1 MEPVWQITLA
11 ILAPVACGLITL
23 VLPRQDV
30 LPRFIVAL
38 AGPLLTIGLLGQL
51 VWQHGTGLGPVS
63 QPWMPLAH
71 LHLGYHPDQLGLFF
85 AFLVA
90 SIGVMIVLYARGYFG
105 PDADSL
111 YRFYPSLMLFM
122 TAMLGVVLSDNMMLM
137 LLFWE
142 LTSISSFLLIG
153 WERDDPA
160 AVKKAMQ
167 AFITTGLGGL
177 VMMGGLILLGV
188 IGQGVDPA
196 YNWTFSGLLPLID
209 DGLLTAT
216 PLLTTAFVLI
226 FVGAAAKSAQYPFHY
241 WLPGA
246 MAAPTPVS
254 AYLHSATMVKAG
266 VYLVGRLWPLFAA
279 LLPLWPQLI
288 IPLGA
293 ITMVYGAFIA
303 LQKSDLKQIFAYTTV
318 SQLGL
323 LMTMYGLA
331 AYDYAKGGGHAMNT
345 LDALLGPLASASG
358 GDANGWVQTVADT
371 SHGAAPPAETGGHGA
386 HKAAEPN
393 LIWDVTQILNHALY
407 KAPLFILAGAIGH
420 VASRDLRELKGLF
433 YQGTQARIMTVVLL
447 LAAYGLA
454 AGPLTLSF
462 TAKEFFFYQ
471 IYHAWKVTHSPWF
484 YPLFAAG
491 IATGMFNVA
500 IFIRLAK
507 QLLGK
512 PPGSHATA
520 GVEHDHHADH
530 TPDEAG
536 EPDGDHAHGH
546 GHHDHH
552 HEGGFWGALIW
563 IPGLIIVSFQY
574 ISGIIP
580 GAYEFLFG
588 WLEPSKFYFHAGE
601 FPMTWDAFLHPGIPL
616 YMSLAAMA
624 LGIGLGFAPILRG
637 IWNDPHDVTY
647 PAFYAGATKHVGPW
661 LFNIL
666 QTGNARF
673 YNALVMVTLMGLFA
687 WCVYLNPSLLDW
699 PRVTI
704 EPVQDLF
711 FGYLLAALLCFAAL
725 LMPVVRDRASRVLVL
740 GIVGFSVTGV
750 FYLYKAPDLALT
762 QISIEIV
769 SLIAFLLVLSLLP
782 QRSPHDKAWVPIRIF
797 VALGVGFVMFWLT
810 LTSVAQPRPTMAWS
824 GPDGH
829 QPAYLGEFFLR
840 NSKYAVDT
848 VGNDPMAL
856 QQGVVNRGD
865 AHATGFGVGD
875 HKAHGK
881 GHGDGYEPHGSDKHT
896 PAEAAE
902 PGGDAHAHGEAAA
915 SVVLHKGGGGN
926 NVVNVILVD
935 FRGFDTLGEI
945 AVLGLAALG
954 VWTLLDRRKRMPLRE
969 QVTAHLP
976 KRRPRLEDMPD
987 TEPQG
992 GQA

>member
-1 MEPVWQITLA
+1 MDPVWQITLA
-11 ILAPVACGLITL
+11 IFAPVLCGLLSL
-23 VLPRQDV
+23 VIPRSGI
-30 LPRFIVAL
+30 LPRFGVSL
-38 AGPLLTIGLLGQL
+38 AGPLISIGLLGQL
-51 VWQHGTGLGPVS
+51 VWQHGTSLGPVS
-63 QPWMPLAH
+63 QSWMPLAQ
-71 LHLGYHPDQLGLFF
+71 LHLGYHPDALGLFF

-90 SIGVMIVLYARGYFG
+90 VIGVMIVLYARGYFG

-111 YRFYPSLMLFM
+111 YRFYPSLHLFM
-122 TAMLGVVLSDNMMLM
+122 TAMLGVALSDNMMLM

-142 LTSISSFLLIG
+142 MTSISSFLLIG

-167 AFITTGLGGL
+167 AFITTGIGGL
-177 VMMGGLILLGV
+177 VMMGGLILFGV
-188 IGQGVDPA
+188 IGTGIDPG
-196 YNWTFSGLLPLID
+196 YDWSFSGLK
-209 DGLLTAT
+209 GLVDSGALTAT
-216 PLLTTAFVLI
+216 PLVTAAFVLT

-266 VYLVGRLWPLFAA
+266 VYLVGRLWPIFAVV
-279 LLPLWPQLI
+279 LPLWPQLI

-293 ITMVYGAFIA
+293 VTMVYGAFIA

-331 AYDYAKGGGHAMNT
+331 AYEYAKGGGHAMNT

-371 SHGAAPPAETGGHGA
+371 GHGAALPAEAGGPGGYG
-386 HKAAEPN
+386 KLEPN

-420 VASRDLRELKGLF
+420 VASRDLRELKGFF

-500 IFIRLAK
+500 IFIRLAR
-507 QLLGK
+507 QLLSK
-512 PPGSHATA
+512 PSGSPASA
-520 GVEHDHHADH
+520 GVDKGDNAHH
-530 TPDEAG
+530 TPAQAG
-536 EPDGDHAHGH
+536 EPDGGHDTQGHHGH
-546 GHHDHH
+546 GHDHH
-552 HEGGFWGALIW
+552 HEGGLWGAMIW
-563 IPGLIIVSFQY
+563 VPGLLIVSFQY
-574 ISGIIP
+574 IGGIIP

-588 WLEPSKFYFHAGE
+588 WLEPSQYYFHQ
-601 FPMTWDAFLHPGIPL
+601 FPMTWDASPGVPL

-624 LGIGLGFAPILRG
+624 LGVGLGFAPLLRG
-637 IWNDPHDVTY
+637 IWNDPHDAIY
-647 PAFYAGATKHVGPW
+647 PVFYNLSTRDFGPW
-661 LFNIL
+661 VFGVL
-666 QTGNARF
+666 QNGNGRF

-687 WCVYLNPSLLDW
+687 WCVWLNPSLLDW
-699 PRVTI
+699 PGVTV
-704 EPVQDLF
+704 EPMADLF
-711 FGYLLAALLCFAAL
+711 FGYLLAALVCFAAL
-725 LMPVVRDRASRVLVL
+725 LMPMVRDRPSRVLVL

-750 FYLYKAPDLALT
+750 FYIYKAPDLALT

-782 QRSPHDKAWVPIRIF
+782 KRSPQDKAWVPIRIF
-797 VALGVGFVMFWLT
+797 VAVGVGLIMFWLT
-810 LTSVAQPRPTMAWS
+810 LTSVAQPRPAMAWQ

-829 QPAYLGEFFLR
+829 RPEYLGEFFLR

-848 VGNDPMAL
+848 VGNDPAVL
-856 QQGVVNRGD
+856 QQGVVDRGEG
-865 AHATGFGVGD
+865 HATGFGVGE
-875 HKAHGK
+875 HKKHKDDEKESHAG
-881 GHGDGYEPHGSDKHT
+881 GYGT
-896 PAEAAE
+896 PAQAGE
-902 PGGDAHAHGEAAA
+902 PGGGYSAGEDKQRAG
-915 SVVLHKGGGGN
+915 VVLHKGGGGN

-945 AVLGLAALG
+945 VVLGLAALG
-954 VWTLLDRRKRMPLRE
+954 VWTLLDRRKRSELRQESVAKLPPLE
-969 QVTAHLP
+969 P
-976 KRRPRLEDMPD
+976 RRPE
-987 TEPQG
+987 QG
-992 GQA
+992 GAP